1 MSADGQDRPT
11 AGVLWKPDKGEAL
24 ASGAAVAITFLPN
37 CFNRALVLG
46 DGEILCKITGVS
58 PALKAVVLLFKAGYY
73 ESSSA
78 SCPVPCFTGTVRLS
92 TRYSQ

>member
-1 MSADGQDRPT
+1 MSAAWQDSPI
-11 AGVLWKPDKGEAL
+11 AGVSWKLDKGEAL
-24 ASGAAVAITFLPN
+24 EAGAAVAIIFLPN

-58 PALKAVVLLFKAGYY
+58 PALKAAVLLFKAGYY

-78 SCPVPCFTGTVRLS
+78 S
-92 TRYSQ
+92 